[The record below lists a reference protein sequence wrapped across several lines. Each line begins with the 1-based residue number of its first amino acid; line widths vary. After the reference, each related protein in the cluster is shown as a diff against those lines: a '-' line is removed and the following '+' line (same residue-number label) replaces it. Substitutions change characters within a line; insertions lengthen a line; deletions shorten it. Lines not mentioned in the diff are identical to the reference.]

1 MNALSK
7 FVAGFL
13 APAVLFAAGC
23 ASITG
28 GSSQNISLQTRDTA
42 GKEVT
47 GANCELTNSKGRWL
61 VTTPGTTTITR
72 SNDDM
77 QVLCNKAGEQ
87 PGRAEVVS
95 ITKAAMFGNI
105 ILGGGVGAIVDHS
118 SGAAYEYPSFLQL
131 VMGRSVRIGA
141 DDPTVQPAVMPG
153 GAALQPVSA
162 PIPQPAEPQP
172 AGKAV
177 QPPSESIEDRLKE
190 LKRLREA
197 GLITE
202 EVYLDQ
208 QRRALGLR

>member
-7 FVAGFL
+7 FAAGFL

-28 GSSQNISLQTRDTA
+28 GSSQNIS
-42 GKEVT
+42 
-47 GANCELTNSKGRWL
+47 
-61 VTTPGTTTITR
+61 
-72 SNDDM
+72 
-77 QVLCNKAGEQ
+77 
-87 PGRAEVVS
+87 
-95 ITKAAMFGNI
+95 
-105 ILGGGVGAIVDHS
+105 
-118 SGAAYEYPSFLQL
+118 
-131 VMGRSVRIGA
+131 VRIEAA
-141 DDPTVQPAVMPG
+141 DPPVQPAVMPG

-202 EVYLDQ
+202 EVYQDQ